1 MSETIR
7 EDELA
12 RQAAQGDQVA
22 LTLLLMQTKRDLHG
36 YIAGKLPA
44 GLSGVVGADDV
55 VQNTHVEVYRRIADF
70 EWQGTGSFGRWLRT
84 IAIRKLRDAIR
95 HHRRA
100 KRGGG
105 RQPAALNG
113 GAREDSM
120 IALIDMLAA
129 PGKTPSRV
137 VARDEAVSAV
147 EKALESLN
155 EDQRRAIML
164 VHIEEK
170 PIAEA
175 AEAMGR
181 SDRSIHGLLR
191 RGLEKL
197 REVLGRESKFL
208 TVFR

>member
-1 MSETIR
+1 
-7 EDELA
+7 
-12 RQAAQGDQVA
+12 
-22 LTLLLMQTKRDLHG
+22 
-36 YIAGKLPA
+36 
-44 GLSGVVGADDV
+44 
-55 VQNTHVEVYRRIADF
+55 
-70 EWQGTGSFGRWLRT
+70 
-84 IAIRKLRDAIR
+84 
-95 HHRRA
+95 
-100 KRGGG
+100 
-105 RQPAALNG
+105 
-113 GAREDSM
+113 M

-170 PIAEA
+170 PVAEA

-181 SDRSIHGLLR
+181 TERSIHGLLR

-208 TVFR
+208 TVLR

>member
-1 MSETIR
+1 MSEMTR
-7 EDELA
+7 EEELA
-12 RQAAQGDQVA
+12 CQAARGDQVA
-22 LTLLLMQTKRDLHG
+22 LTLLLKKTKRDQHG
-36 YIAGKLPA
+36 YITGKLPA
-44 GLSGVVGADDV
+44 GLSGVIGADDI
-55 VQNTHVEVYRRIADF
+55 VQDTHVEVYRRIAGF
-70 EWQGTGSFGRWLRT
+70 QWQGTGSFGRWLRT
-84 IAIRKLRDAIR
+84 IAIRRLRDAIR

-113 GAREDSM
+113 AAREDSM

-164 VHIEEK
+164 VHLEGK
-170 PIAEA
+170 PITEA
-175 AEAMGR
+175 AEAMAR
-181 SDRSIHGLLR
+181 SERSVHGLLR

-197 REVLGRESKFL
+197 REVLGRESKLL
-208 TVFR
+208 TVVQ